1 MHSVILTVGLFAV
14 TFLSPGP
21 NLLVVV
27 QASLVAGR
35 PAGIA
40 TGLGVAAGDGIY
52 AALGLLGIATLI
64 THGGEVFS
72 AVKVLGGVY
81 MLWLA
86 WRLVRRHPSARL
98 DVELPM
104 PPRSLGSHF
113 LRGLLTDLANPQ
125 TVLFFASIF
134 AVTLSAD
141 TPPWARLLSWL
152 GILGVSVLWRSVL
165 SVAFSRQRIRAA
177 YGRFQQTIERIGGL
191 ILAGFGAKLVFDGI
205 WRR

>member
-1 MHSVILTVGLFAV
+1 MHSVILTIGLFAV

-27 QASLVAGR
+27 QASLIAGR
-35 PAGIA
+35 SAGIA
-40 TGLGVAAGDGIY
+40 TGLGVAVGDGIY

-64 THGGEVFS
+64 THSGELFS
-72 AVKVLGGVY
+72 AVKVLGGLY

-86 WRLVRRHPSARL
+86 WKLIRRHPSAHL
-98 DVELPM
+98 DVEAAM
-104 PPRSLGSHF
+104 PRRSLGGHF

-134 AVTLSAD
+134 AATLSVD
-141 TPPWARLLSWL
+141 TPRWARLLSWL

-165 SVAFSRQRIRAA
+165 SVAFSRRRMRAA
-177 YGRFQQTIERIGGL
+177 YERCQGTIERIGGVV
-191 ILAGFGAKLVFDGI
+191 LAGFGTKLVLDGVL
-205 WRR
+205 RR